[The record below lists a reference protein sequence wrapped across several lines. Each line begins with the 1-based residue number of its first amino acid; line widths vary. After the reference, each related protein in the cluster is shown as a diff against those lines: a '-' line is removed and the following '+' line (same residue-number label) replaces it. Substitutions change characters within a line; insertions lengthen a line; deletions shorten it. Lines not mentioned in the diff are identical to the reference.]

1 MQIRAQL
8 AMVLNLDK
16 CIGCHT
22 CSVTCKN
29 VWTSR
34 KGVEYAWFNN
44 VETKPG
50 IGYPDDWENQKRWK
64 GGWKLSRG
72 KLIPAAG
79 SKAGIMKNIFANPFM
94 PQIGDYYEPYTFNYS
109 VLHSGGRFRTPPSA
123 RPFSAITGKVMH
135 KIEKSANWE
144 DNLGGE
150 FSKRSMDSNFRDVEK
165 EIYARFENSFM
176 MYIPRLCEH
185 CLNPACVAACPSGAI
200 YKREEDGIVLIDQDR
215 CRGWRQC
222 VSACPYKKIYF
233 NWETRKSEKCIMCY
247 PRTENGESTICSESC
262 VGRIRY
268 LGIILYDADKIL
280 SAASGEN
287 EKFLYNDHLDLFL
300 DPHDPVIIK
309 LALEQGILQNVLDA
323 AAASP
328 VYKMAVEWK
337 LAFPLH
343 PEFRTLPMVWYVPPL
358 SPVVSS
364 ATGAEEGINGILPEV
379 EQMRI
384 PVRYLANMFTAG
396 DEKPVKDA
404 LKKML
409 AMRSYMRSKTVDNEI
424 NTGVLDAAGLS
435 PVVAEEMY
443 KLMALA
449 HYRDR
454 YVIPTSHREYSGNA
468 FGDKAGC
475 GFTGDQAKGK
485 GSMKNLFGGM

>member
-1 MQIRAQL
+1 MQIRAQI

-50 IGYPDDWENQKRWK
+50 IGYPDEWENQKRWK

-94 PQIGDYYEPYTFNYS
+94 PQIGNYYEPFTFNYS
-109 VLHSGGRFRTPPSA
+109 ILHSGSRFRTPPSA
-123 RPFSAITGKVMH
+123 RPFSVITGKPME
-135 KIEKSANWE
+135 KIEKTANWE

-150 FSKRSMDSNFRDVEK
+150 FAKRSREKNFDDIEK
-165 EIYARFENSFM
+165 EIYAGFENSFM
-176 MYIPRLCEH
+176 MYLPRLCEH

-200 YKREEDGIVLIDQDR
+200 YKREEDGVVLIDQNR

-233 NWETRKSEKCIMCY
+233 NWETRKSEKCIFCY
-247 PRTENGESTICSESC
+247 PKTENGEPTICSESC

-268 LGIILYDADKIL
+268 IGIMLYDADKIH
-280 SAASGEN
+280 SAASQEN
-287 EKFLYNDHLDLFL
+287 EKFLYRDHLDMFI
-300 DPHDPVIIK
+300 DPHDPAMIR
-309 LALEQGILQNVLDA
+309 LALEQGIPHNVLEA
-323 AAASP
+323 AANSP

-343 PEFRTLPMVWYVPPL
+343 PEYRTLPMVWYVPPL
-358 SPVVSS
+358 SPIMSAADSS
-364 ATGAEEGINGILPEV
+364 LTGVNGIIPEI
-379 EQMRI
+379 EQLRI
-384 PVRYLANMFTAG
+384 PNKYLANMFTAG
-396 DEKPVKDA
+396 DETPVIEA

-409 AMRSYMRSKTVDNEI
+409 AMRAYMRSKTVGNEI
-424 NTGVLDAAGLS
+424 NSGVLEETGLT
-435 PVVAEEMY
+435 PEVTEEMY
-443 KLMALA
+443 QLMALA
-449 HYRDR
+449 HFRDR
-454 YVIPTSHREYSGNA
+454 FVIPTSKREYSGKA
-468 FGDKAGC
+468 FEDKAGC
-475 GFTGDQAKGK
+475 GFTDDPGCGSGK
-485 GSMKNLFGGM
+485 TRNLFGGI